1 MVEPGK
7 HQVVLTAENDGTVTV
22 SFNGT
27 QVLTGKVPGL
37 MNDVPLDPFDIGRD
51 TNAPVGQ
58 YESPFALNG
67 RIVSAEVLLK

>member
-1 MVEPGK
+1 
-7 HQVVLTAENDGTVTV
+7 
-22 SFNGT
+22 
-27 QVLTGKVPGL
+27 